1 MPVLETRLDQS
12 VAILT
17 MNRPDVLNAFDVPTI
32 EAYHAAIHEA
42 GRDPHVRAV
51 VLTGAG
57 NGFCAGGD
65 VKAMRGALEKDPQ
78 GLFAD
83 LTKHLHAAVTA
94 LRRMPKPVVGAI
106 NGVAA
111 GGGFGLALACDVRI
125 ASTAARFKPSYFRI
139 GVVPDGGMTYFLP
152 RLLGQARANA
162 ITFGDMLVEAQQALE
177 WGLVSKVVPSER
189 LLDDAVAYAR
199 RLANGPSFALAKAKD
214 LLERT
219 FERGLEEQLD
229 AERADNVASAGT
241 IDFAEGVRS
250 FFEKRE
256 AHFTGH

>member
-1 MPVLETRLDQS
+1 MDKG
-12 VAILT
+12 VAVLT
-17 MNRPDVLNAFDVPTI
+17 MNRPEVLNAFDVPTA
-32 EAYHAAIHEA
+32 EAYHKALAQAAK
-42 GRDPHVRAV
+42 DPHVRAV

-65 VKAMRGALEKDPQ
+65 VKAMRGALETDPKA
-78 GLFAD
+78 LFSD
-83 LTKHLHAAVTA
+83 LTRHLHAAVIEM
-94 LRRMPKPVVGAI
+94 RRMAKPIVGAI

-152 RLLGQARANA
+152 RLIGQARAQA
-162 ITFGDMLVEAQQALE
+162 ITFGDTLVESQHALE
-177 WGLVSKVVPSER
+177 WGLVAKVVAPER
-189 LLDDAVAYAR
+189 LMSEAIAYAK
-199 RLANGPSFALAKAKD
+199 RLAHGPAFALAKAKD

-219 FERGLEEQLD
+219 FDRTLEEQMD
-229 AERADNVASAGT
+229 AERRENVASAGT

-256 AHFTGH
+256 PHFVGH